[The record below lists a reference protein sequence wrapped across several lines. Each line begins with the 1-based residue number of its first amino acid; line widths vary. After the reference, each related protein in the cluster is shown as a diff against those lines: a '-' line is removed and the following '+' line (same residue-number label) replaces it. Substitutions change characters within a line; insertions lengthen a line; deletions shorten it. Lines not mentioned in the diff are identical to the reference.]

1 MDADTISGRSGNQRW
16 PTMSEQS
23 ERESQQDEFVGSSP
37 GQWKEMN
44 SSPDEL
50 FPDGGSSD
58 TGTQQEEAPYG
69 RCVLCETPYVT
80 YRERDGKTGWKI
92 GKECPNDECPEGR

>member
-1 MDADTISGRSGNQRW
+1 
-16 PTMSEQS
+16 MSDSS

-58 TGTQQEEAPYG
+58 TESQQTVHVVAANYADDPHPHVEGVYSERRPAELCGRDLASPTPTTWWVYEETIQH
-69 RCVLCETPYVT
+69 E
-80 YRERDGKTGWKI
+80 
-92 GKECPNDECPEGR
+92 